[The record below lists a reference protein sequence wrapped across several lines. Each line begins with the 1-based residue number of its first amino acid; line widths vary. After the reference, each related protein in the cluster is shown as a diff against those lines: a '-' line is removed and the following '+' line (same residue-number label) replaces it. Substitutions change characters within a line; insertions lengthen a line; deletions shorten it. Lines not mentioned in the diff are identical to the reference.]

1 MFQRNKKGEKSFC
14 FCLPFVFFES
24 PICRMNSISSR
35 GRRPFLLEFVSPLG
49 IWRVFPLSQ
58 CALLF
63 SRGIS
68 LNIDEML
75 QANEACKKA
84 KFVPR
89 MLLSRE
95 KPNKHSQRTWF
106 SFCLSILHFAG
117 KEPASQPANL
127 VIDRCRSG
135 RWLLVQ
141 EVHSARARVVCSQ

>member
-1 MFQRNKKGEKSFC
+1 MFRETRKGKKV
-14 FCLPFVFFES
+14 FVFAFRRLFFES

-89 MLLSRE
+89 MLAV
-95 KPNKHSQRTWF
+95 P
-106 SFCLSILHFAG
+106 G
-117 KEPASQPANL
+117 KAAKASTEDIVPFPLASPYYTLPERNQQPANL